1 MQSLRLSGCHKE
13 NSLSLESSRYYPGGC
28 DLWPNLSS
36 APLMMMKLQKAKKC
50 LLGLTVTCT

>member
-36 APLMMMKLQKAKKC
+36 APLMKLQKAKKC